1 MTEKDTKDTFGIEK
15 LLRPSLSYSH
25 PREVLAD
32 QELGLNE
39 KRAVLA
45 AWASDACALEAAP
58 DLRQA
63 GDGPPVSFDDIM
75 DGLRALDGEAHNR
88 IDYGKLVNRAR
99 RLQQCLRPG

>member
-1 MTEKDTKDTFGIEK
+1 MSSREHVAMTEKDTFGIEK

-45 AWASDACALEAAP
+45 AWASDA
-58 DLRQA
+58 
-63 GDGPPVSFDDIM
+63 G
-75 DGLRALDGEAHNR
+75 
-88 IDYGKLVNRAR
+88 
-99 RLQQCLRPG
+99 RLQAYRGANSGNWNGVS